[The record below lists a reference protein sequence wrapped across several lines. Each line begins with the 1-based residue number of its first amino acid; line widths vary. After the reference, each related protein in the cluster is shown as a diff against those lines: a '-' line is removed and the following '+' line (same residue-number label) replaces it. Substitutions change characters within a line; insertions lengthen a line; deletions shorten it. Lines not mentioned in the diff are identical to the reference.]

1 MSNQDA
7 VLRYKTAMS
16 VFKVWCASGAISEE
30 ELLTIDTIVAEK
42 YGVSLSSIYRE
53 DYLIC
58 AKNRANMGSIL

>member
-1 MSNQDA
+1 MSSPDA

-16 VFKVWCASGAISEE
+16 VFKLWLASGTISEE

-58 AKNRANMGSIL
+58 AQNRANMGSIL